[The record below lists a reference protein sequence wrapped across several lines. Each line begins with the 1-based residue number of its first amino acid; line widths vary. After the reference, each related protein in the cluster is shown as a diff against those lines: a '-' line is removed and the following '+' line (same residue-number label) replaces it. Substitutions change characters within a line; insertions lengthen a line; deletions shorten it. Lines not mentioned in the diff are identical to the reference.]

1 MTDTLNKYLQI
12 GLFATLAFSLVL
24 FVFFYI
30 NGESMADTVMYW
42 AYILFCITFALLIA
56 FPVIFFIQ
64 NPKKGLVFL
73 AVIVGFVVLYGIS
86 YLMADGEITNVVL
99 FEKNEITSSISRMI
113 GAGMIMTYILAGLT
127 IAGLVYAG
135 ISKAIK

>member
-12 GLFATLAFSLVL
+12 GLYVILAFSLVL

-42 AYILFCITFALLIA
+42 AYILCGITVALLIA
-56 FPVIFFIQ
+56 FPVILFIK
-64 NPKKGLVFL
+64 NPKKGLIFL
-73 AVIVGFVVLYGIS
+73 AVIVGFAVLYGVS
-86 YLMADGEITNVVL
+86 YLLADGEITNVVL
-99 FEKNEITSSISRMI
+99 FEKNGVTNSISRMI
-113 GAGMIMTYILAGLT
+113 GAGMIMTYILAAFT
-127 IAGLVYAG
+127 VVGLVYAG